1 MSFLPPLVTREMLA
15 VDGGGGAAIF
25 QLLQN
30 YSIAQEQ
37 FSHVGGDPRMSN
49 VAGVI
54 CIQRLALFSSQTVS
68 RPGEAKAIPD
78 TQIDGFD
85 QASANGQC
93 SPL

>member
-1 MSFLPPLVTREMLA
+1 VSFLPPLVTREMLA

-37 FSHVGGDPRMSN
+37 LILPRRWGSSN
-49 VAGVI
+49 VAGVV

-68 RPGEAKAIPD
+68 RPDEAKAIPD

>member
-15 VDGGGGAAIF
+15 VDGGGAAIF

-37 FSHVGGDPRMSN
+37 LILPRRWGSSN
-49 VAGVI
+49 VAGVV
-54 CIQRLALFSSQTVS
+54 CIQRLALFCSQTVS
-68 RPGEAKAIPD
+68 RPDEAKAIPD